1 MKEITQF
8 APAEWQNVSQCFS
21 VDSSVGMQMK
31 NRIFRRKKREI
42 AALETAAAKIELD
55 LNWLSPE

>member
-1 MKEITQF
+1 MIKCESVFFCGELSRHPDEKQ
-8 APAEWQNVSQCFS
+8 ESQA
-21 VDSSVGMQMK
+21 
-31 NRIFRRKKREI
+31 KKREI

>member
-1 MKEITQF
+1 
-8 APAEWQNVSQCFS
+8 
-21 VDSSVGMQMK
+21 MK
-31 NRIFRRKKREI
+31 NRIFKRKNEI

>member
-1 MKEITQF
+1 VAKCESVF
-8 APAEWQNVSQCFS
+8 FCGELSWQPHEKQEF
-21 VDSSVGMQMK
+21 QE
-31 NRIFRRKKREI
+31 KKREI